1 MAVDRK
7 IMAKTYRLKSDE
19 SYKAACKS
27 LDEQMYRAVCNR
39 SWYAVMQII
48 TAATYEDLT
57 EVPVPADGKPNWKH
71 ERQSSL
77 FRFLA
82 KKHQLPKEQRG
93 LAAEIDIMRERR
105 NDADYVSP
113 NERHANAQSAKRSLE
128 TAEKVRAAI
137 FKLIGNRWDAHVQTV
152 LAKDISNG

>member
-27 LDEQMYRAVCNR
+27 LDEHMYRSVCNR

-57 EVPVPADGKPNWKH
+57 EVQIPPDGKPNWKH

-77 FRFLA
+77 FRFLV
-82 KKHQLPKEQRG
+82 KKHQLSQEHKK
-93 LAAEIDIMRERR
+93 LAPEIDIMRERR

-113 NERHANAQSAKRSLE
+113 NERHANAQSAKRSLD
-128 TAEKVRAAI
+128 TAEKVRSVI
-137 FKLIGNRWDAHVQTV
+137 FKLIGNRWDSHVQTIS
-152 LAKDISNG
+152 AKDVK